1 MRSRLSTAGLSAV
14 DGAGTGVGHIFH
26 RMSESQ
32 PPEPDKPQDQPY
44 GGQPV
49 PPQEPTQDWTQGP
62 PPEGPGGPPP
72 GQLPYAPQPGQQ
84 PGQQQGQDYSQQYAQ
99 PQSQPQQY
107 AQVPQVTGA
116 FMLAHLGQEY
126 GPYGFE
132 QLRQMALTGQLKGDA
147 QVRDVAGGGWF
158 QSKQLPGLFSHRE
171 WLTTVL
177 LSGFLGSLGVDR
189 FYLGYT
195 GLGVLKLLTLG
206 GCGIWHLIDLILIL
220 LRKLPDAEDRPLG

>member
-1 MRSRLSTAGLSAV
+1 
-14 DGAGTGVGHIFH
+14 
-26 RMSESQ
+26 MSDTQ
-32 PPEPDKPQDQPY
+32 PPDPNQPQDQPY

-49 PPQEPTQDWTQGP
+49 PPQEPAQGP
-62 PPEGPGGPPP
+62 PPGEA
-72 GQLPYAPQPGQQ
+72 PYAPQPGEQYGQQ
-84 PGQQQGQDYSQQYAQ
+84 QYGQQQGQDYGQQYGQ
-99 PQSQPQQY
+99 PQAQPQQY

-158 QSKQLPGLFSHRE
+158 QAKQLPGLFSHRE

-220 LRKLPDAEDRPLG
+220 LRKLPDAENRPLG